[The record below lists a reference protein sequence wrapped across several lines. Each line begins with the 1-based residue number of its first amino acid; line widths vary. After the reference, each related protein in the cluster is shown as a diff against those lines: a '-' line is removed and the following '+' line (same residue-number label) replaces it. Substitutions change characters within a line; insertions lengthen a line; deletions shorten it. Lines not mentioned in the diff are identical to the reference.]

1 MNSIYQKIIKIERG
15 CEISLTTP
23 VETSR
28 LHVVVRDVV
37 EVVAAAEAECEVVVR
52 DVILGS
58 AALPTPPRL
67 HFLVPRHRASAVATR
82 PVGLLAEDSRIGL
95 APLLADV
102 LPLWPVVKAHA
113 VTTLTVW
120 TLLTC
125 KVAIVHSDPPFWPP
139 IFLGANYYSTRNH
152 GKVKVKQKTDIS
164 AVSYLKT
171 LKVTNSMIKNF
182 SFLLSKSPIRF
193 CPENPIRISRRAKR
207 GEPFKLAISSMVPSG
222 GFEPPIL
229 AEHGPKPCAS
239 SSSATRAKAF
249 NL

>member
-1 MNSIYQKIIKIERG
+1 MERG
-15 CEISLTTP
+15 CETSLTTP

-67 HFLVPRHRASAVATR
+67 HFLIPRHRLSTVATR

-102 LPLWPVVKAHA
+102 LPLRPMVKAHA

-120 TLLTC
+120 TLLAC
-125 KVAIVHSDPPFWPP
+125 KVAMVHSNPPFWPP
-139 IFLGANYYSTRNH
+139 IFLGAIYCYTRNSD
-152 GKVKVKQKTDIS
+152 KVK
-164 AVSYLKT
+164 
-171 LKVTNSMIKNF
+171 
-182 SFLLSKSPIRF
+182 P
-193 CPENPIRISRRAKR
+193 KR
-207 GEPFKLAISSMVPSG
+207 
-222 GFEPPIL
+222 
-229 AEHGPKPCAS
+229 
-239 SSSATRAKAF
+239 
-249 NL
+249 